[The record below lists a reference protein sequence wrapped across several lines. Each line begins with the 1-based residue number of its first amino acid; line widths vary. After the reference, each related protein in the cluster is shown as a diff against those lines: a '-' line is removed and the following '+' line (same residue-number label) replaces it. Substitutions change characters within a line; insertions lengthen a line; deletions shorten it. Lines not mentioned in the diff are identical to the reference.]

1 MTDALALG
9 YSGGGDSTALL
20 HALRASYPDTPL
32 HALIVDHGLRPESA
46 EEAAD
51 NADYARSVGAEP
63 HILRWSA
70 PRRNQAAAR
79 QARHTLLA
87 GACEGLS
94 VSLLCLGHTLDDR
107 VETLRMRAS
116 REGGWRTL
124 TGMTMLDAS
133 PVWPEGRRLTVARPL
148 LGLRREELRTYL
160 KKIEARWIDDPSNDD
175 PQFERIRL
183 RQEAYAPGGPDEHGL
198 LSLSDQSLDAE
209 RLLRSAAW
217 RLTERAVE
225 ITPWGGAVLD
235 RDKFTLAARPMA
247 LRALEAVMMAVSGEA
262 RMPTP
267 DGVEACLDALEE
279 SEAHTQ
285 AGVLLTAEGI
295 MGRDPGAVLGR
306 ADGGAEAMSLEL
318 SSGDT
323 ALFDGRYEIHA
334 SEACRVEALGDR
346 AAPEGVELSSVP
358 VPLRRSLVA
367 IVSPQGDDL
376 LALPGFKPA
385 EADNWPLLCM
395 LRLRRWLLPCEA
407 PAWFDGDKSAAHIR
421 AALAKPA

>member
-9 YSGGGDSTALL
+9 FSGGGDSTALL
-20 HALRASYPDTPL
+20 HALRASFPETPL

-46 EEAAD
+46 VEAAD
-51 NADYARSVGAEP
+51 SADYARDLGAEP

-70 PRRNQAAAR
+70 PRKNQAAAR

-87 GACEGLS
+87 GACEGLG

-107 VETLRMRAS
+107 IETLRMRAN

-124 TGMTMLDAS
+124 TGMTPLDAS
-133 PVWPEGRRLTVARPL
+133 PVWPEGRHLMVARPL
-148 LGLRREELRTYL
+148 LGLRREQLRTYL
-160 KKIEARWIDDPSNDD
+160 ERIGARWIDDPSNDD
-175 PQFERIRL
+175 TQFERIRL
-183 RQEAYAPGGPDEHGL
+183 RQEAYPPGGPAEHGL

-209 RLLRSAAW
+209 RLLRGAAW

-262 RMPTP
+262 RTPSP
-267 DGVEACLDALEE
+267 DGVEACLDALEQG
-279 SEAHTQ
+279 EAHTRS
-285 AGVLLTAEGI
+285 GVLLTVEGV

-306 ADGGAEAMSLEL
+306 ADGGAEALRLEL
-318 SSGDT
+318 EAGDV
-323 ALFDGRYEIHA
+323 ALFDGRFEIHA
-334 SEACRVEALGDR
+334 DQDCRVEALGDR
-346 AAPEGVELSSVP
+346 PAPEGVELSSVP
-358 VPLRRSLVA
+358 ATLRQSLTS
-367 IVSPQGDDL
+367 IISPQGDDI
-376 LALPGFKPA
+376 LALPGFKPDA
-385 EADNWPLLCM
+385 TDNWPLLCM